1 MENFELISESRVVEE
16 AKKGQFTNSI
26 LTLYFSNRQMETE
39 KLNFNRI
46 IQKI

>member
-1 MENFELISESRVVEE
+1 MEKFELINESRIVEE

-26 LTLYFSNRQMETE
+26 LTILVTGKWKQK

-46 IQKI
+46 IQEI